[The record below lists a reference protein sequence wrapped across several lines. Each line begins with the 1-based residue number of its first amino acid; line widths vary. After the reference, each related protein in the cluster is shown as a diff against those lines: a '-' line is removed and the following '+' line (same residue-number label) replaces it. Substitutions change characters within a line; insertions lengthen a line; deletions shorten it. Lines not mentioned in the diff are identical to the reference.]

1 MKNRYGSRFPKLKL
15 AHNLQKSKTKLVK
28 LRNQLKFLRRC
39 RDNGFIPRGLRIKLS
54 KDEIQVG
61 NVSRMNYRLESVRV
75 SSAIKKRKTT
85 EDIFCEDIF
94 LTGDICTE
102 LTEEKINGDRF

>member
-1 MKNRYGSRFPKLKL
+1 MTYK
-15 AHNLQKSKTKLVK
+15 KSKTKLVK

-54 KDEIQVG
+54 KDEIQVR

-75 SSAIKKRKTT
+75 SSAIKNIRRLK
-85 EDIFCEDIF
+85 IFSVSRQ
-94 LTGDICTE
+94 TGDIY
-102 LTEEKINGDRF
+102 LQN